1 MAIRSR
7 STSNGMKYRFNAIRQ
22 NGERYSGERD
32 SVDKFSLYA
41 ELKTEGDTL
50 IGAVAVDKKDNALFR
65 NISTFFE
72 RISEQQKIFFAK
84 NLGAMLESGLALARA
99 LFVMEKQI
107 ENKNFRKLVSSVND
121 DIRKG
126 ETLSESSRK
135 HPGVFSSLFVA
146 MVKAGEES
154 GNLAGSLKILG
165 EQMDSSYKLK
175 KKIQGALIY
184 PAVILLLML
193 AIGVLMMVYVV
204 PSLSAT
210 FKDLS
215 VELPAMTQIIVS
227 ISDFIK
233 GNMSTSFLVL
243 ALIIIFVYSFSLSK
257 TGKKIG
263 DFLSI
268 KLPLIAPI
276 VKEVNSA
283 RTTRTLSSLLS
294 SGVPFA
300 EAILITSEVVQNNHF
315 REVLDRARVG
325 VEKGEPMSKFF
336 TERSD
341 LFPIF
346 VGEMMSVGEETG
358 NISGMLMETAKFY
371 ENSVEQRT
379 KDMSTIIEPFLMIII
394 GIAVGIFAFSMITP
408 IYSLMDKI

>member
-1 MAIRSR
+1 MR
-7 STSNGMKYRFNAIRQ
+7 YRFNAIKK
-22 NGERYSGERD
+22 NGERYSGEKD
-32 SVDKFSLYA
+32 SADKFSLYA
-41 ELKTEGDTL
+41 ELKVEGDTL
-50 IGAVAVDKKDNALFR
+50 VSATAIDKKDNALFR
-65 NISTFFE
+65 NISVYLE

-99 LFVMEKQI
+99 LAVMEKQI
-107 ENKNFRKLVSSVND
+107 DSKNFKKLISSISEDV
-121 DIRKG
+121 RKG
-126 ETLSESSRK
+126 ETLSESTRK
-135 HPGVFSSLFVA
+135 HPNVFSNLFVS

-154 GNLAGSLKILG
+154 GNLAGSLKIVG

-184 PAVILLLML
+184 PAVIMLLM
-193 AIGVLMMVYVV
+193 IGIGILMMIYVV

-233 GNMSTSFLVL
+233 DNITISLISLVL
-243 ALIIIFVYSFSLSK
+243 ILIFGYAFTLSK
-257 TGKKIG
+257 VGKKFI
-263 DFLSI
+263 DFMSI
-268 KLPLIAPI
+268 KTPLIAPI

-300 EAILITSEVVQNNHF
+300 EAVLITSEVVQNHYF
-315 REVLDRARVG
+315 RDILDNARVG
-325 VEKGEPMSKFF
+325 VEKGEAMSKFF
-336 TERSD
+336 IERSD
-341 LFPIF
+341 MYPVF

-379 KDMSTIIEPFLMIII
+379 KDMSTVIEPFLMIVI